1 MNMKLNEYV
10 TGPPL
15 MLLSFMDIAIL
26 LAELVYREHQHIS
39 MIGNINPNN
48 IVIKGA
54 SAHLVAQMEW
64 DKAYHAPEQ
73 SGRMNRIADARCDL
87 YALGVIYYEL
97 LTGRLPV
104 LPPQDGDWEN
114 AHIWQSPRPLSELRS
129 DTEGPLQDIIIKLLA
144 KSPDERYQSAY
155 GLLDD
160 LINCRRRLTSED
172 ELPPFRIGSLDER
185 RVFRTPAA
193 LFGREDAMSQLTEGA
208 EQAGKGGLAFRW
220 ITGRE
225 GSGKTT
231 LVQQLR
237 LLITHQEGRYIEGT
251 VAADQSSSPYKPLLQ
266 ALDQWLKQQWSESPE
281 HMQLLKNKL
290 QMEFGD
296 AADLIVSLLPAARPL
311 FVLEKDG
318 PSSEREPQEIA
329 QLLSRLICCFATSS
343 PPLLLYIDHLEYAAD
358 SLYAVFEM
366 LEEMQDASGIF
377 IVGACRTSEEGNSE
391 QAQAVANTSLWLKNR
406 LLSHSSEEIALAPLG
421 YEEVRQYVSAA
432 LHDSSLRVRLLA
444 RAVFDQTGGMPR
456 AIVQL
461 LEGWVRSRQLYFDDQ
476 QRRWVWDEAAV
487 GLLSHHGVDIQ
498 PMEQSFAALSVE
510 AKSLLA
516 AAAVIGNSFDR
527 ELLTEVIGCRPEYAI
542 RLLHAAEAQGIV
554 GRGDEQLD
562 ERLKAGPPGKT
573 YMFLHNYLYQLAY
586 DHDQEQNRHRHR
598 LVGRQL
604 LLSHQ
609 SEDGD
614 AQLSAAVD
622 QLNRGS
628 DVMPQHELEELIAY
642 NLQLGS
648 KAVHE
653 GQYRKGKYYAETGL
667 RLIKPLDP
675 VNGDKVFFHLKLN
688 LAMSLF
694 MNGNLEQSREMLLE
708 LMQYSQH
715 LSRKEQLLIWQ
726 PLIQYHTFTDNKTAI
741 QYGSE
746 ALEIYGWKPKENPSL
761 LVIMKEVALTQLLLY
776 RKRGKVQLVTSE
788 QDEDYVELCSLIL
801 QLSFS
806 LLLHDAGSLIELY
819 ARFIRYGI
827 SKGINELL
835 ATIIVTY
842 ELLLQRVL
850 PGYKQPGYF
859 ANSAMIMT
867 DGISHFTYRHHF
879 AYLSGLSKQLEH
891 PAEADAYLKQAL
903 QRGIKHGDKAFVNM
917 AIITCLI
924 TDNGD
929 LYTLGGL
936 LDSLAPDIRHY
947 GADKTVEIVGVTER
961 TLAALRD
968 ASLQQSFIAI
978 PEPATDAA
986 DQLEEDNYSCCCRL
1000 KVAYLS
1006 GNYVEALYWARL
1018 ARGNELASD
1027 WASVRRHRFFEAMT
1041 LAAMYP
1047 EADEGRRRLI
1057 RKALLKQLKRMK
1069 KWKGIFGLHSAAHR
1083 LIKAEWA
1090 RIAGKASKV
1099 VDSYWAAVKQARS
1112 EKNGLIEGMSCE
1124 RLALYYEQQLMSRAG
1139 AMIAM
1144 MDACTAYSIWGIT
1157 SKVTQIR
1164 NDHAELLQ
1172 VLPEPYEGQQVLLGG
1187 MQQQKSLLGNPHN
1200 AAKAATAASDEFDQL
1215 LGQINKRG
1223 GVKQGNWLESFLEA
1237 ALHQTGADWGVVLV
1251 CKEGEYTA
1259 QAQSYSILSSE
1270 QKQWYGHSVLRH
1282 TAITNEPVVLY
1293 DAQQSYFVKDEYIA
1307 LQRTRSILCMPI
1319 VIPGEPFPFI
1329 LYLENRQ
1336 VPGVFTKRDLDI
1348 LELILARTIYL
1359 KMLEDE
1365 ATTYQSAPI
1374 ASADHN
1380 QVPTTE
1386 HIEQAE
1392 LIEPLTAREIE
1403 VLIAMSQGL
1412 SNKDIGERFDIAE
1425 STVKTH
1431 TTRIYGKLGV
1441 KRRGQ
1446 AVARAKE
1453 WNIID

>member
-10 TGPPL
+10 TGHQL
-15 MLLSFMDIAIL
+15 TLLSFMDIAIL
-26 LAELVYREHQHIS
+26 LAEMVYREHQHIS
-39 MIGNINPNN
+39 MIGNINPKN
-48 IVIKGA
+48 IIIKGV
-54 SAHLVAQMEW
+54 SAHLAAQLEW

-73 SGRMNRIADARCDL
+73 SGRMNRVPDERCDL

-97 LTGRLPV
+97 LAGRLPI
-104 LPPQDGDWEN
+104 LTQQDMDWED
-114 AHIWQSPRPLSELRS
+114 AHICLSPRPLSELRG
-129 DTEGPLQDIIIKLLA
+129 DTAGPLQEIVMKLLSKA
-144 KSPDERYQSAY
+144 PDERYQSAY

-160 LINCRRRLTSED
+160 LLNYRKIMTSKE
-172 ELPPFRIGSLDER
+172 ELPSFKLSRLDEK

-193 LFGREDAMSQLTEGA
+193 LFEREDAMAQLTKGA
-208 EQAGKGGLAFRW
+208 ELAAKGDIAFRW
-220 ITGRE
+220 VTGRE

-231 LVQQLR
+231 LVQQLQ
-237 LLITHQEGRYIEGT
+237 LWIIHQGGRYIEGT
-251 VAADQSSSPYKPLLQ
+251 AAADESALPYKPLLQ
-266 ALDQWLKQQWSESPE
+266 ALNGWLEQQWSESPE
-281 HMQLLKNKL
+281 NMLQLKDIL
-290 QMEFGD
+290 QAEFGD
-296 AADLIVSLLPAARPL
+296 TGEFVVSLLPAVRPL
-311 FVLEKDG
+311 FVLTEDDQ
-318 PSSEREPQEIA
+318 SCEREPQAIA
-329 QLLSRLICCFATSS
+329 QLVSRLICCFATHNT
-343 PPLLLYIDHLEYAAD
+343 PLLLFIDHLEYAAD

-366 LEEMQDASGIF
+366 LEGMQGASGIF
-377 IVGACRTSEEGNSE
+377 VVGACRTSEEDGSE
-391 QAQAVANTSLWLKNR
+391 QAQAVANTSFWLKNR
-406 LLSHSSEEIALAPLG
+406 LHSHPSEEIALAPLG
-421 YEEVRQYVSAA
+421 YEEVRQYVSAV

-456 AIVQL
+456 AVVQL
-461 LEGWVRSRQLYFDDQ
+461 LEGWVQNEYLYFNDQ
-476 QRRWVWDEAAV
+476 QRRWAWDEAAV

-542 RLLHAAEAQGIV
+542 RLLQAAEAQGIV
-554 GRGDEQLD
+554 GRGDE
-562 ERLKAGPPGKT
+562 RLEAGLPGKT
-573 YMFLHNYLYQLAY
+573 YMFLHHYLYQLAY
-586 DHDQEQNRHRHR
+586 AHDPEQNRHRHR

-609 SEDGD
+609 LEGGD

-628 DVMPQHELEELIAY
+628 EVMPQHELEELITY
-642 NLQLGS
+642 NLQLGN

-653 GQYRKGKYYAETGL
+653 GQYRKGKYYAEIGL
-667 RLIKPLDP
+667 RLIEPLQP
-675 VNGDKVFFHLKLN
+675 AGGDKVLFHLKLN

-694 MNGNLEQSREMLLE
+694 MNGDLEQSREQLLE
-708 LMQYSQH
+708 LMQNSEH
-715 LSRKEQLLIWQ
+715 SSRKEQLLIWQ

-761 LVIMKEVALTQLLLY
+761 LVIMKEVALTQLFLY
-776 RKRGKVQLVTSE
+776 RKRDKVRLAASE
-788 QDEDYVELCSLIL
+788 QDEGYVELCSLML

-827 SKGINELL
+827 SKGVNELL

-842 ELLLQRVL
+842 ELLLKRAL
-850 PGYKQPGYF
+850 PGYKKSGYF
-859 ANSAMIMT
+859 VHSAMMT
-867 DGISHFTYRHHF
+867 DAISNFTYRHHY

-903 QRGIKHGDKAFVNM
+903 QRGIKYGDKAFVNM

-929 LYTLGGL
+929 LYTLQGL
-936 LDSLAPDIRHY
+936 IDSVAPEIRHY
-947 GADKTVEIVGVTER
+947 GADKTIEIVGITGR
-961 TLAALRD
+961 ALAALQD
-968 ASLQQSFIAI
+968 ASLQQAFIAI
-978 PEPATDAA
+978 PEPATDAV

-1047 EADEGRRRLI
+1047 EADEETRRLI
-1057 RKALLKQLKRMK
+1057 RQALLKQLKRMK

-1083 LIKAEWA
+1083 LVKAEWA

-1099 VDSYWAAVKQARS
+1099 VDSYWAAVKQARK

-1124 RLALYYEQQLMSRAG
+1124 RLALYYEQQLMSSAG

-1144 MDACTAYSIWGIT
+1144 MDACTAYSIWGVI
-1157 SKVTQIR
+1157 SKVAQIR

-1172 VLPEPYEGQQVLLGG
+1172 VLTEPYEGQLVSLDDV
-1187 MQQQKSLLGNPHN
+1187 QQQTGLLAAPHHHTAE
-1200 AAKAATAASDEFDQL
+1200 AAAAASNEFELL
-1215 LGQINKRG
+1215 LGQLNKSGR
-1223 GVKQGNWLESFLEA
+1223 VKQGNWLESFLEA

-1251 CKEGEYTA
+1251 CTEGEYTA
-1259 QAQSYSILSSE
+1259 QAQSHPLLISD
-1270 QKQWYGHSVLRH
+1270 QKQSFGQSVLRH
-1282 TAITNEPVVLY
+1282 TVITNEPVVLY
-1293 DAQQSYFVKDEYIA
+1293 DAQQSYFVKDQYIA
-1307 LQRTRSILCMPI
+1307 LQRIRSVLCMPI
-1319 VIPGEPFPFI
+1319 AVPGESVPFI

-1336 VPGVFTKRDLDI
+1336 VPGVFTNRDLNI

-1365 ATTYQSAPI
+1365 AAGHQNASI
-1374 ASADHN
+1374 AAADHN
-1380 QVPTTE
+1380 HVPTAE

-1392 LIEPLTAREIE
+1392 LVEPLTAREIE
-1403 VLIAMSQGL
+1403 VLIAIAQGL
-1412 SNKDIGERFDIAE
+1412 SNKDIGERFEIAE
-1425 STVKTH
+1425 TTVKTH
-1431 TTRIYGKLGV
+1431 TTRIFGKLGV